1 MKQMEE
7 PRNQFSSLK
16 QSWNN
21 IQEER
26 VIKTHLDENINAFI
40 PFQNMMLMHLH
51 ENYMEKLKT
60 TWIEKLNK

>member
-16 QSWNN
+16 QSWKN
-21 IQEER
+21 IQDER

-40 PFQNMMLMHLH
+40 PFQNMMLMHR
-51 ENYMEKLKT
+51 MEKLHGKT
-60 TWIEKLNK
+60 KNYLNWKSK